1 MLREAVKEPI
11 RFCLSD
17 NSSVGWVSGFIQFSL
32 FLSVSHQLPDP
43 VPQSLAAL
51 FSAKPP
57 KNSICMGSQ
66 KKKCCLFCVAV
77 TALQCTSSWISV
89 SDPVT
94 VVLALARPCY
104 VFEKRCGKLRSIAI
118 LENNTFSINLA
129 SVRTWFLMN
138 QKLQGQ
144 FGHHWFNG
152 FLPWQS
158 LGRYLWNKSLVLLP
172 DQQIL

>member
-17 NSSVGWVSGFIQFSL
+17 NSSVSWMSGFIQFSL
-32 FLSVSHQLPDP
+32 FSVSHQLPDP
-43 VPQSLAAL
+43 VPQSLVVL
-51 FSAKPP
+51 FSTKSNAKLIY
-57 KNSICMGSQ
+57 SGSQ
-66 KKKCCLFCVAV
+66 KNNCLSSV
-77 TALQCTSSWISV
+77 TVSALVCTSSWISILSV
-89 SDPVT
+89 VT
-94 VVLALARPCY
+94 VVLALVRPCC
-104 VFEKRCGKLRSIAI
+104 VFKKRCGKLRSIAI

-144 FGHHWFNG
+144 FGHHWFDG

-158 LGRYLWNKSLVLLP
+158 LGRYL
-172 DQQIL
+172 

>member
-17 NSSVGWVSGFIQFSL
+17 NSSVGWMSGFIQFSL
-32 FLSVSHQLPDP
+32 LLSVNHRLPDP
-43 VPQSLAAL
+43 APQSLAML

-57 KNSICMGSQ
+57 KNLICMESQ
-66 KKKCCLFCVAV
+66 KKPCLASVTVA
-77 TALQCTSSWISV
+77 APQRTSSWISI
-89 SDPVT
+89 SNLVT
-94 VVLALARPCY
+94 VVLALVRPCY
-104 VFEKRCGKLRSIAI
+104 ALKKRCGKPRSIAI

-158 LGRYLWNKSLVLLP
+158 LGRYL
-172 DQQIL
+172 

>member
-1 MLREAVKEPI
+1 M
-11 RFCLSD
+11 
-17 NSSVGWVSGFIQFSL
+17 SGFIQFSL

-144 FGHHWFNG
+144 FGHH
-152 FLPWQS
+152 
-158 LGRYLWNKSLVLLP
+158 
-172 DQQIL
+172 

>member
-17 NSSVGWVSGFIQFSL
+17 NSSVSWVSGFIQFSL
-32 FLSVSHQLPDP
+32 FLWVISFQIQCHSLLSCCFLQNQTQKCDLLGISKKNNCLVCVTVS
-43 VPQSLAAL
+43 
-51 FSAKPP
+51 
-57 KNSICMGSQ
+57 
-66 KKKCCLFCVAV
+66 
-77 TALQCTSSWISV
+77 ALQCTSSWISI
-89 SDPVT
+89 SNLVT
-94 VVLALARPCY
+94 VVLALVRPRY
-104 VFEKRCGKLRSIAI
+104 VFKKRCGKLRSIAI

-144 FGHHWFNG
+144 FGHHWFDG

-158 LGRYLWNKSLVLLP
+158 LGRYL
-172 DQQIL
+172 